1 MVSNMWCGILDS
13 RGTLMRSFA
22 PYHILHRG
30 TISYGIGRTMY
41 LCAYSYPCALSIIV
55 VKVMVKVTQQRIM
68 VNRAT
73 KIPS

>member
-1 MVSNMWCGILDS
+1 MVPNMWCQILDS

-22 PYHILHRG
+22 PYHMLHRG

-55 VKVMVKVTQQRIM
+55 VQGQGQGHTAKD
-68 VNRAT
+68 
-73 KIPS
+73 